1 MTILG
6 LDRTMRR
13 LAVEAVAVGL
23 AYGGGLCWASTCLV
37 ASFRLQL
44 LANPYWSA
52 VPGLR
57 TDTCGALAFVVAAI
71 GLAISEYLRLERR
84 QGGGVAWSRPQQAR
98 GAEQLA
104 ALAVAETVAALSTGL
119 VAYLSVNAI
128 THPYTLVVQATH
140 FVSWPTEGTLR
151 VLALFACVASLGLTR
166 YLRAG
171 RPHYGVPGRPLVA
184 TSKGAGRYGTCCQLD
199 AGDDAVRCRSA
210 FEATE
215 RQDR

>member
-6 LDRTMRR
+6 ADRARRR

-44 LANPYWSA
+44 LGNPYWSA
-52 VPGLR
+52 LPGLR

-71 GLAISEYLRLERR
+71 GLAISEYLRLQRR
-84 QGGGVAWSRPQQAR
+84 QGRVAAWSQRPQAHNGAR
-98 GAEQLA
+98 SA
-104 ALAVAETVAALSTGL
+104 AMAGAETVTALSTGL
-119 VAYLSVNAI
+119 VAYLSVNAV
-128 THPYTLVVQATH
+128 THPYTLAVRATH

-166 YLRAG
+166 YFRVG
-171 RPHYGVPGRPLVA
+171 RPHYGGPASSPLVA
-184 TSKGAGRYGTCCQLD
+184 A
-199 AGDDAVRCRSA
+199 
-210 FEATE
+210 E
-215 RQDR
+215 RQDRETVA